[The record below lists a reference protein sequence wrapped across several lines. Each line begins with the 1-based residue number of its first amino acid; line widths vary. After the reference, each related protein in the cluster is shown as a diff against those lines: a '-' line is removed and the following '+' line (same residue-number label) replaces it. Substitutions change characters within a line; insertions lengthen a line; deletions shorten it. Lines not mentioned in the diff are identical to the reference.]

1 MMKHKLPCEIVQDLL
16 PSYLEYLTSDVTN
29 NAIHEHMETCN
40 SCKTILQRMQVPESN
55 MKEESDNNEQ
65 KEIDF
70 LEKTRKKNLRSIW
83 LTATS
88 VLGIVIFGL
97 FFMFYIYGSPIHA
110 DRLACDVSV
119 IENQLVISGTS
130 FESGVGISNIQFT
143 ETEEGVIEITF
154 RSVIASPIHSGD
166 FEEFYTASVPITQ
179 VRLENRILWD
189 LGVTISPITSAVY
202 LAKHDY
208 IGEMPA
214 NSRTWQALDMAN
226 HIGGALNS
234 LQTTEEPYGWTLELQ
249 EEILPANQ
257 ANSEEY
263 MRSAAYAILAT
274 IGNLGYVTYEYTVG
288 NVEMSLT
295 VTCEDATEFAGI
307 DIKAFSESP
316 AILQQLMELTDLA

>member
-1 MMKHKLPCEIVQDLL
+1 MKHKLPCEIVQDLL
-16 PSYLEYLTSDVTN
+16 PSYLDHLTSDVTN
-29 NAIHEHMETCN
+29 EAIHEHMEICN
-40 SCKTILQRMQVPESN
+40 RCKTILQRMQAPESN
-55 MKEESDNNEQ
+55 TKEESDANEQ

-70 LEKTRKKNLRSIW
+70 LKRTRKRNLRAIW
-83 LTATS
+83 LTAAS
-88 VLGIVIFGL
+88 ILGIVIFGL

-110 DRLACDVSV
+110 DSLACNVSV
-119 IENQLVISGTS
+119 FENQLTISGTS
-130 FESGVGISNIQFT
+130 FESSVGISDIQFT
-143 ETEEGVIEITF
+143 EINEGVIEITF

-166 FEEFYTASVPITQ
+166 FEESYTASIPITQ

-189 LGVTISPITSAVY
+189 RGVTISPITSAVY

-208 IGEMPA
+208 VGEMPA

-249 EEILPANQ
+249 EEILPTDQ
-257 ANSEEY
+257 ASSEKY
-263 MRSAAYAILAT
+263 MQSAAYVILAT
-274 IGNLGYVTYEYTVG
+274 IDNLGYVTYEYTVG
-288 NVEMSLT
+288 NVEMTLT
-295 VTCEDATEFAGI
+295 ITCDDATEFAGI